1 MDLEWHWHIQNISLD
16 IKSIEF
22 ADGLNMGTKRKISRM
37 TPTFTGWT
45 TMLQTMILFG
55 QIEKIM
61 KDI

>member
-1 MDLEWHWHIQNISLD
+1 MDLEWHWHIQNICLD
-16 IKSIEF
+16 LKSIEF

-37 TPTFTGWT
+37 TAAFTGWT
-45 TMLQTMILFG
+45 TILQTMILFG